1 MDAQVKKQVLRKL
14 TYGLYVATA
23 KQGDQAAAATV
34 NWLSQAS
41 FEPPLVMMAVKN
53 DSGLHA
59 LMQQGATVA
68 VNILGADQKGMAE
81 TFFRPTKLEGN
92 TLNGV
97 PFTDGETGA
106 PLLEGVPAVFEA
118 KVVQTVPGG
127 DHTVFVVEVVAVHLR
142 DPQAK
147 VLEMW
152 DTGWFYGG

>member
-23 KQGDQAAAATV
+23 QQGEQAAAATI

-41 FEPPLVMMAVKN
+41 FQPPLVMLAVKA

-59 LMQQGATVA
+59 LLSQGAALA
-68 VNILGADQKGMAE
+68 VNILGADQKGLAE

-92 TLNGV
+92 TLSGV
-97 PFTDGETGA
+97 PFTPGETGA
-106 PLLEGVPAVFEA
+106 PLLQGVPAAFEA
-118 KVVQTVPGG
+118 KVVHSYAGG
-127 DHTVFVVEVVAVHLR
+127 DHTVFVAEVVAVHLR
-142 DPQAK
+142 DPEAK

>member
-23 KQGDQAAAATV
+23 QQGDQAAAATV

-41 FEPPLVMMAVKN
+41 FQPPLVMMAVKA
-53 DSGLHA
+53 DSGLHG
-59 LMQQGATVA
+59 LLTQGATVA
-68 VNILGADQKGMAE
+68 VNILGADQKGLAE
-81 TFFRPTKLEGN
+81 AFFRPTKLEGN

-97 PFTDGETGA
+97 PFKPGETGA
-106 PLLEGVPAVFEA
+106 PLLEGVPAAFEA
-118 KVVQTVPGG
+118 KAVHSYQGG
-127 DHTVFVVEVVAVHLR
+127 DHTVFVLEVVAVHLN
-142 DPQAK
+142 DPEAK

>member
-1 MDAQVKKQVLRKL
+1 MDAQVKKQVLREL

-41 FEPPLVMMAVKN
+41 FQPPLVMMAVKA
-53 DSGLHA
+53 DSGLHV
-59 LMQQGATVA
+59 LLSQGATVA

-81 TFFRPTKLEGN
+81 TFFRPTQLEGN

-97 PFTDGETGA
+97 PFTPGETGA
-106 PLLEGVPAVFEA
+106 PLLQGVPVVFEA
-118 KVVQTVPGG
+118 KVVHSYAGG
-127 DHTVFVVEVVAVHLR
+127 DHTVFVMEVVAVHLY
-142 DPQAK
+142 DPEAK

>member
-41 FEPPLVMMAVKN
+41 FQPPLVMMAVKA

-59 LMQQGATVA
+59 LLSQGATVA

-81 TFFRPTKLEGN
+81 TFFRPTQLEGN

-97 PFTDGETGA
+97 PFTPGETGA
-106 PLLEGVPAVFEA
+106 PLLQGVPAAFEA
-118 KVVQTVPGG
+118 KVVHSYAGG
-127 DHTVFVVEVVAVHLR
+127 DHTVFVMEVVAVHLY
-142 DPQAK
+142 DPEAK